1 MTIQELTDLK
11 VKMIRRP
18 SWPKGKYIELTAD
31 PHGNLA
37 AWGMLIEAGE
47 PKRRIDVVG
56 CDDADYEEY
65 RA

>member
-1 MTIQELTDLK
+1 MTVQEAADAGIKT
-11 VKMIRRP
+11 IRRP
-18 SWPKGKYIELTAD
+18 NWIAGRYIELSFD
-31 PHGNLA
+31 VHKNLA